1 MKREVSKSL
10 GHLGET
16 LAAAYLQNKGYTI
29 LERNWHSPYG
39 EIDLVARQREAVVF
53 VEVKA
58 RASKSLGP
66 PEISVTPRK
75 EEHMRQAAE
84 YFIQQHPDLAN
95 EWRIDLITIQLQP
108 NDNPALIDHFENVLT

>member
-108 NDNPALIDHFENVLT
+108 NDNPALIDHYENVLT

>member
-1 MKREVSKSL
+1 MKREASKSL
-10 GHLGET
+10 GYLGET